1 MANSPYLGK
10 EIDQWLSITNTI
22 IYNHPLKVDEL
33 LQFVIAAWEGVW
45 STQIGNDGARVS
57 LREIHPPATVV
68 GYFFEKLLAK
78 SLANKY
84 PKQWASGD
92 TGKEKDLHFIS
103 NPELSVEV
111 KSSGQLGLKIFGNRS
126 YGQEIENTDRA
137 KKDKAGYYI
146 TVNFY
151 GERLTLVRFGWIDGS
166 DWEAQK
172 SPTGQM
178 AGLGQNVYNYKLI
191 PIKGDYTLDAPVDLL
206 NGVGGKTA
214 EILHQHGIMSIRDV
228 LNNPDKFTGKF
239 SKIRESAI
247 AYNKAF
253 GN

>member
-10 EIDQWLSITNTI
+10 EVNQWLDITKTI
-22 IYNHPLKVDEL
+22 ISDHPLDVDEL
-33 LQFVIAAWEGVW
+33 LELVIAAWEGVW

-78 SLANKY
+78 SLSTKY
-84 PKQWASGD
+84 PEHWASGD
-92 TGKEKDLHFIS
+92 TGRQKDLHCIQ
-103 NPELSVEV
+103 NPEFSIEV
-111 KSSGQLGLKIFGNRS
+111 KASGQLGLKIFGNRS

-137 KKDKAGYYI
+137 KKDKSGFYI

-151 GERLTLVRFGWIDGS
+151 GEKLTLVRFGWIDGT

-172 SPTGQM
+172 SATGQM
-178 AGLGQNVYNYKLI
+178 AGLGQNVYGYKLI

-206 NGVGGKTA
+206 NGVGGKMA
-214 EILHQHGIMSIRDV
+214 ELLHQMGVMTIRDV
-228 LNNPDKFTGKF
+228 LDNPEKFTGKL
-239 SKIRESAI
+239 SRVHTAAI
-247 AYNKAF
+247 AYKSAY
-253 GN
+253 GT